1 MAEND
6 KRTQIFNKVSEI
18 VADHFDID
26 RAKITDDLNLKTD
39 LDADSIDF
47 VEFVLEL
54 EDTFNAEIADDE
66 AEKLSTIGEVVDYI
80 DQHTADWVRRP
91 VSRLLYWSIFIYVI
105 VEAGN

>member
-1 MAEND
+1 MADN
-6 KRTQIFNKVSEI
+6 KRKEIFDKVSEI

-54 EDTFNAEIADDE
+54 EDTFNEQIDDDD

-80 DQHTADWVRRP
+80 EQHT
-91 VSRLLYWSIFIYVI
+91 
-105 VEAGN
+105 N

>member
-1 MAEND
+1 MADN
-6 KRTQIFNKVSEI
+6 KRKEIFDKVSEI
-18 VADHFDID
+18 VADHFDVD

-54 EDTFNAEIADDE
+54 EDTFNEQIDDDE

-80 DQHTADWVRRP
+80 EEHT
-91 VSRLLYWSIFIYVI
+91 
-105 VEAGN
+105 N